1 MSPGADAC
9 RSVRNKGARWRS
21 QRGIARAPARRRT
34 GRRSNAS
41 PHGPG
46 RGRWQIASRLRA
58 WAVGEI
64 AVHAQPV
71 ASISRR
77 AGAVRS
83 RVHRGCGA
91 SATDDGTDRGHGSR
105 ALRCQRRRSGRPR
118 AAPPSRVAGGGRARC
133 QRQGAT
139 EPAPGVG
146 ARPRRGADRTQ
157 RRRDPLAERFDAFKQ
172 RRLSSERWWQ
182 ARRGTPAPRRR
193 RGVLLAWPRGPA
205 RPAARRIRAASG

>member
-1 MSPGADAC
+1 MAITARYRSCTGATTH
-9 RSVRNKGARWRS
+9 GAAVEREPAWSR
-21 QRGIARAPARRRT
+21 QRPLANREPPARVGCRRD
-34 GRRSNAS
+34 GRPRS
-41 PHGPG
+41 
-46 RGRWQIASRLRA
+46 
-58 WAVGEI
+58 
-64 AVHAQPV
+64 PV

-91 SATDDGTDRGHGSR
+91 SATDDGTDRGHGPR

-182 ARRGTPAPRRR
+182 ARRGTSPLRRR
-193 RGVLLAWPRGPA
+193 RGVLLAWPRGSA
-205 RPAARRIRAASG
+205 RPAARRIRAASGWKSR